1 MVLPRRNLN
10 PLPQGQV
17 NLVYHHDPTRILIRR
32 ITVLQRIEWRA
43 VLLVKVVIRNQVP
56 SCGFK
61 IDFTITSQA
70 TGKSLA
76 IECDGPMHF
85 QDEGETVYVD
95 SDMERQEVLEKA
107 GWQFY
112 RIRYSDWLEK
122 SEAREDLM
130 RPIQAALLG

>member
-1 MVLPRRNLN
+1 
-10 PLPQGQV
+10 
-17 NLVYHHDPTRILIRR
+17 
-32 ITVLQRIEWRA
+32 
-43 VLLVKVVIRNQVP
+43 
-56 SCGFK
+56 
-61 IDFTITSQA
+61 
-70 TGKSLA
+70 
-76 IECDGPMHF
+76 MHF

>member
-1 MVLPRRNLN
+1 VATNLAQT
-10 PLPQGQV
+10 LKGCRSWA
-17 NLVYHHDPTRILIRR
+17 D
-32 ITVLQRIEWRA
+32 LQRRWRPLTRKQKGNLFEELTKHY
-43 VLLVKVVIRNQVP
+43 LLLEP
-56 SCGFK
+56 EYA
-61 IDFTITSQA
+61 FTITSQA

-76 IECDGPMHF
+76 IECDGPMYF